1 MWRALLRV
9 CLLHLDTTKRRTSE
23 QDTTSAQGFDGDFSG
38 VFDGV
43 QGGDETDG
51 DQGRRIFSA
60 ISLEVAI
67 ETCGHLLPL
76 WGYRLELCF
85 ICVY

>member
-9 CLLHLDTTKRRTSE
+9 CLLHLDVTKRRTSE
-23 QDTTSAQGFDGDFSG
+23 QHITAAQGFDGDLSG

-43 QGGDETDG
+43 RGGDETDG
-51 DQGRRIFSA
+51 DPERRIFSE
-60 ISLEVAI
+60 IPLEVAV

-76 WGYRLELCF
+76 WGYRLEFC
-85 ICVY
+85 